1 MFLCPFVSESER
13 IADGEMEGVEIL
25 EALGIEEIVVDAVVA
40 GDMDGKTPVETD
52 HEEAQVVT
60 QTYTRAEGDIL
71 EEARGF
77 EIHLVKPVGRE
88 E

>member
-1 MFLCPFVSESER
+1 MFLCPCVSESER

-52 HEEAQVVT
+52 DEEAQVVT
-60 QTYTRAEGDIL
+60 
-71 EEARGF
+71 
-77 EIHLVKPVGRE
+77 
-88 E
+88 